1 MFYLKHFRLANFADG
16 SSVMLPIDTNG
27 FGGAGMGAG
36 FIGGLVLGS
45 LWNGNG
51 FGFGGNRGA
60 QIGAD
65 VALANSIE
73 HVSDQVNQGTIS
85 GLQSTQALTNAIN
98 ASTMG
103 LNNSVTQNTISGLQ
117 SNAQLSDKL
126 CGSTNHLMSA
136 IDNTGDQLS
145 AAINQSVIES
155 MRNAQG
161 TNDRLCAINNNI
173 TNQGYENR
181 LQNQAIASQL
191 AEQHAALSRQ
201 IFEENCKDRELQRE
215 IQTQALRDKLAETQ
229 ASLASKEAQIN
240 LTNQLTA
247 QTAYI
252 IDQLRNN
259 TTTPTTANAG
269 A

>member
-1 MFYLKHFRLANFADG
+1 MFYLKHFRTADFADG

-65 VALANSIE
+65 VALANSME

-85 GLQSTQALTNAIN
+85 GLQSAQSITNAIN

-103 LNNSVTQNTISGLQ
+103 LNNSVNQNTISGLQ

-126 CGSTNHLMSA
+126 CGSTTHIMST
-136 IDNTGDQLS
+136 IDNTGDLLV
-145 AAINQSVIES
+145 ATINQS
-155 MRNAQG
+155 AQS

-173 TNQGYENR
+173 TTQGYENR
-181 LQNQAIASQL
+181 LQNQALAAQL

-229 ASLASKEAQIN
+229 ANLAAKEAQIN

-252 IDQLRNN
+252 IDQLK
-259 TTTPTTANAG
+259 TTTTSAG